1 MFDQLLHLL
10 LPNVCAVCSRLL
22 MEDESGFCKSCRA
35 EFDPFALSTEGE
47 GMLRSTIAARFGS
60 SFSFERGWCRY
71 LFHKKSPL
79 QSALHSMKYGGLFS
93 LGRVFG
99 RELGELVAAS
109 GSAEGIDCV
118 VPVPLH
124 PLKKI
129 ERTYNQSEVI
139 ARPLAEQLE
148 RPILARVLRRNH
160 FTRSQTG
167 LSAVERRAN
176 LEGAFKA
183 EGDVRGM
190 HVLLVDDVV
199 TTGSTMAAASGALL
213 EAGAAR
219 ISLAS
224 VALAL
229 KE

>member
-1 MFDQLLHLL
+1 
-10 LPNVCAVCSRLL
+10 
-22 MEDESGFCKSCRA
+22 MEGESGFCRSCRA
-35 EFDPFALSTEGE
+35 EFDPFALSSEGE
-47 GMLRSTIAARFGS
+47 GMLRSTIADRFGS
-60 SFSFERGWCRY
+60 SFSFDRGWCRY

-93 LGRVFG
+93 LGTVFG
-99 RELGELVAAS
+99 RELGEMVAAS

-139 ARPLAEQLE
+139 ARPLAERIE
-148 RPILARVLRRNH
+148 RPLMHRTIRRRRN
-160 FTRSQTG
+160 TRSQTG
-167 LSAVERRAN
+167 LSAVERRVN

-183 EGDVRGM
+183 IGDVQGM

-199 TTGSTMAAASGALL
+199 TTGATMAAAAGALL
-213 EAGAAR
+213 GVGAAR
-219 ISLAS
+219 ISLAA
-224 VALAL
+224 VALAV